1 MKKGK
6 SQYYR
11 KANKFIFSNKSFYK
25 RDLILNLK
33 QLRNDS
39 ESQIEKFNKKNKQF
53 LKEYEI
59 LKNDS
64 DKFIKGYK
72 RLENRGNEDEL
83 FNNHLR
89 VLPFM
94 KLITIYKNKGYK
106 VPQLTSN
113 YNLFKPNILFQ
124 DNDEIKRH
132 FMLNKFGYN
141 EKKEFK
147 YLNKLNSCIREK
159 RKEKAFDE
167 DSSLDLSSSRQNK
180 TISNSKNSFS
190 LFKLNNP
197 NNKPSLFNLKKENN
211 IDDDQTELIIKYN
224 ENLKEIISNI
234 KPNDKSKRRKSMY
247 PSLKNNLNNRDSMI
261 MNENS
266 NQTRLDFRFS
276 KRPSTL
282 TSKKKISFSSLT
294 NIKKGNI
301 KSRNKHIQF
310 KNNFTSNSTT
320 FSQQSIFGKDNSI
333 NNLIDTSGGV
343 KDCIKI
349 IKNTQK
355 IVNNYDF
362 SFRKKVHRR
371 NIPHINEYRNIN
383 TIEFLDKKIN
393 HLDKDIIYSIEKFKT
408 LL

>member
-1 MKKGK
+1 
-6 SQYYR
+6 
-11 KANKFIFSNKSFYK
+11 
-25 RDLILNLK
+25 
-33 QLRNDS
+33 
-39 ESQIEKFNKKNKQF
+39 
-53 LKEYEI
+53 
-59 LKNDS
+59 
-64 DKFIKGYK
+64 
-72 RLENRGNEDEL
+72 
-83 FNNHLR
+83 
-89 VLPFM
+89 M

>member
-1 MKKGK
+1 M
-6 SQYYR
+6 
-11 KANKFIFSNKSFYK
+11 
-25 RDLILNLK
+25 
-33 QLRNDS
+33 
-39 ESQIEKFNKKNKQF
+39 
-53 LKEYEI
+53 
-59 LKNDS
+59 
-64 DKFIKGYK
+64 
-72 RLENRGNEDEL
+72 
-83 FNNHLR
+83 
-89 VLPFM
+89 
-94 KLITIYKNKGYK
+94 
-106 VPQLTSN
+106 
-113 YNLFKPNILFQ
+113 
-124 DNDEIKRH
+124 
-132 FMLNKFGYN
+132 
-141 EKKEFK
+141 
-147 YLNKLNSCIREK
+147 IREK
-159 RKEKAFDE
+159 RKEKVFDE

-197 NNKPSLFNLKKENN
+197 NNKPSLFNLKKQNN

-247 PSLKNNLNNRDSMI
+247 PSLKNNLNNRESMI

-294 NIKKGNI
+294 NIKKGNV